1 MKTPKI
7 NKWIPGFNKLTPK
20 KKSALLLIVLAILI
34 AIPFV
39 ITDKYIL
46 HIIIACFVYSC
57 LALSLNLIIGLSG
70 QFSLGHVTFYGLG
83 AYITALLMMRAGM
96 SFWIATPISAICVGI
111 IGCLLALPTLNLR
124 GDYIAVVTLGF
135 GEVFRLILVNAIDI
149 TRGPMGLP
157 NIPKPAI
164 GSFVFDSKIKFYFL
178 GLIIMLLVIIFMR
191 RLTSSGFGMAM
202 LAMKEDEIAA
212 AAIGINPV
220 KYKLWAFVIGAMI
233 AAVMG
238 SFYAVFMGFISPSS
252 FQYSESISMVSMVVL
267 GGLGGIPGSIIGAI
281 VLTVLPEV
289 LRTFSQY
296 RMIIFGAAMVA
307 MMIFKPNGIWG
318 LDKRVRNLYK
328 LNNIRAWY
336 LRKGAKDGKS
346 TSSI

>member
-1 MKTPKI
+1 MNTWKTLQKWKTFRI
-7 NKWIPGFNKLTPK
+7 SQKNKSILLAVLVA
-20 KKSALLLIVLAILI
+20 ALVAV
-34 AIPFV
+34 PFI

-46 HIIIACFVYSC
+46 HIIIACFIYSC

-83 AYITALLMMRAGM
+83 AYITALLMMRLNM
-96 SFWIATPISAICVGI
+96 SFWIAMVISAVCVGTV
-111 IGCLLALPTLNLR
+111 GCLLALPTLNLR

-135 GEVFRLILVNAIDI
+135 GEVFRLILVNAIDV

-157 NIPKPAI
+157 NIPKPTI

-178 GLIIMLLVIIFMR
+178 GLIIMILVIIFMK
-191 RLTSSGFGMAM
+191 RLTASGFGMAM
-202 LAMKEDEIAA
+202 LSMKEDEIAA
-212 AAIGINPV
+212 AAIGINPI
-220 KYKLWAFVIGAMI
+220 KYKLWAFVIGAVI
-233 AAVMG
+233 AGVMG

-267 GGLGGIPGSIIGAI
+267 GGLGGIPGSIIGAV

-296 RMIIFGAAMVA
+296 RMIIFGAAMVI

-318 LDKRVRNLYK
+318 LDKRVRNIYK
-328 LNNIRAWY
+328 RNNMHVLKMKR
-336 LRKGAKDGKS
+336 GAKDGKS
-346 TSSI
+346 ASSI